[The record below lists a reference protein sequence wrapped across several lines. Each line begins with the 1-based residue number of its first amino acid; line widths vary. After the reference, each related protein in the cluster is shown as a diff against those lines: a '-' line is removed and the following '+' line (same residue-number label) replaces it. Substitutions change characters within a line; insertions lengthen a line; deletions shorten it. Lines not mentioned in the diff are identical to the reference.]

1 MNDPADRRAHPRVS
15 IDAEVRVRVSGAEG
29 QGVPCRMRDASQG
42 GVLVIT
48 DEPPQTD
55 RIWVDILTP
64 SGEAVGD
71 PLHAQVLRVDPLAEG
86 GYRVAC
92 AFEPP
97 AD

>member
-15 IDAEVRVRVSGAEG
+15 IDAEVRVRVSGADDEG
-29 QGVPCRMRDASQG
+29 MPCRMRDASQG

-48 DEPPQTD
+48 DEAPQTD

-64 SGEAVGD
+64 AGEAVGD
-71 PLHAQVLRVDPLAEG
+71 PLNAHVLRVDPRPEG

-92 AFEPP
+92 VFEPP